1 MPNLRFI
8 ILSGLPGSGKSTYA
22 AQLAQEI
29 EAEIVCPDTLR
40 KEVTGSESD
49 MSRDGYIWGSLVEER
64 IKLIVLIHGKSV
76 IFDATQINQKS
87 RKSITYIAKQLKNI
101 DLECHYFEPDVK
113 VAKFQNLKRDRK
125 VPENIIDNFAMRWET
140 PSLDEGFTVLKK
152 LN

>member
-1 MPNLRFI
+1 MKTLKFI
-8 ILSGLPGSGKSTYA
+8 VIAGIPGSGKSFYA
-22 AQLAQEI
+22 KKLAQEI
-29 EAEIVCPDTLR
+29 DAEIVCPDTLR

-64 IKLIVLIHGKSV
+64 IKLIVLIRDKSV
-76 IFDATQINQKS
+76 IFDATQINRKA

-125 VPENIIDNFAMRWET
+125 VPENIIDSFAAKWEA
-140 PSLDEGFTVLKK
+140 PSLDEGFSVLKK

>member
-64 IKLIVLIHGKSV
+64 IKLIVLIRDKSV
-76 IFDATQINQKS
+76 IFDATQINRKA